1 MPDRN
6 VLLALAQ
13 QIEHAETDFWG
24 LGDAAKDLL
33 LGTDHRMQAN
43 PGVSLDACRMLHMRL
58 LEPWVAELEIRAD
71 GRGACG
77 LRETP
82 APRREVTRVTA
93 GTTALAYL
101 AAICR
106 ALAADPGPR
115 QGSPPSA
122 LRD

>member
-77 LRETP
+77 LREIP
-82 APRREVTRVTA
+82 APCREIPRVTA
-93 GTTALAYL
+93 KTTALAYL

-106 ALAADPGPR
+106 ALATEDR
-115 QGSPPSA
+115 H
-122 LRD
+122 